1 MNQGALVLCRHV
13 ESYYN
18 ILVLNGVQRVA
29 VRACQTFP
37 DNATLQAA
45 ALSCLAD
52 LSEDTHTHTHSIFN
66 SFIYVCTE
74 GLVME
79 TTEQWLDF
87 NINTWQYYT

>member
-52 LSEDTHTHTHSIFN
+52 LSEDTHTHSHILYLTHLFMSA
-66 SFIYVCTE
+66 
-74 GLVME
+74 
-79 TTEQWLDF
+79 QRD
-87 NINTWQYYT
+87 